1 MLNPTLSKKSENVL
15 AITEN
20 AKKLFQV
27 VFSENNKKDE
37 ETEEPKIKV
46 SSLISKMAFYYE
58 KIRNSVDYKDEH
70 LLRKNAILRILKR
83 QIVIEG
89 VVQDAIS
96 EAVSKHL
103 LTELIRGGY
112 LHNNT
117 VPESKIREI
126 AEVIEK
132 YLKLKRYGLEKFQSD
147 NFEDRSGLVNWILA
161 MAACDIEER
170 LGRDKITQVTINE
183 IYEILLAKIKLP
195 EHSPYADDKDI
206 QIYIGI
212 YRNLLKFDR
221 DMISFILFKYY
232 NAGWND
238 PVEDRIREVGHNINK
253 LKAAIDRQ
261 IDHPLESQLN
271 KVVRQYTVYF
281 STLTDV
287 VRENPV
293 TVYNNFKDD
302 PKAFPRDIKKTCN
315 KRYQDARSKL
325 WRAALRSVV
334 YIFLTKSVLAVA
346 IEVPAIKLFGEEVN
360 FFALAVNISFPA
372 VLLFLIALFT
382 KLPSEKNT
390 EKIIAG
396 INKIV
401 FRDKRD
407 QEEFIVL
414 REPAPRNVVLNF
426 IFGLLYTATFFVS
439 IGFIVWVLDRIGFN
453 FVSIT
458 IFLFFLAFVS
468 FFAIRIRKNAHEL
481 MIIENRE
488 SIFSFLV
495 DFFYV
500 PIVAVGKW
508 LTEKFS
514 RINLFVFVLDF
525 IIETPF
531 KIFVEIAEEW
541 TKYVKERRDK
551 IM

>member
-1 MLNPTLSKKSENVL
+1 MLNPTLNKRNESVL
-15 AITEN
+15 AVSEN

-27 VFSENNKKDE
+27 VYSENNKKSE
-37 ETEEPKIKV
+37 ETDEPKIRV
-46 SSLISKMAFYYE
+46 SSLISKMSFYYE
-58 KIRNSVDYKDEH
+58 KIRNSVDYNDEH

-89 VVQDAIS
+89 VVQDATS

-103 LTELIRGGY
+103 LAELIRGGY
-112 LHNNT
+112 LHNNSI
-117 VPESKIREI
+117 PESKIQEI
-126 AEVIEK
+126 SDVIEK
-132 YLKLKRYGLEKFQSD
+132 YLKLKEYSLKKFQD
-147 NFEDRSGLVNWILA
+147 DIFEDKSELVNWILA

-170 LGRDKITQVTINE
+170 LGRDKVTQVVINE
-183 IYEILLAKIKLP
+183 IYEILTAKIKLP
-195 EHSPYADDKDI
+195 ESSPYKDDKDI
-206 QIYIGI
+206 QIFISI
-212 YRNLLKFDR
+212 YGNLLKFDR

-232 NAGWND
+232 NASWNN
-238 PVEDRIREVGHNINK
+238 PEEEKVQEIGININK
-253 LKAAIDRQ
+253 LKAAIDKQ
-261 IDHPLESQLN
+261 VNHPLEAQLN

-287 VRENPV
+287 IRDNPV
-293 TVYNNFKDD
+293 SVYNSFKDD
-302 PKAFPRDIKKTCN
+302 PKAFPRDIKKACS
-315 KRYQDARSKL
+315 KRYQAARSKL

-334 YIFLTKSVLAVA
+334 YIFLTKSVLAVV
-346 IEVPAIKLFGEEVN
+346 IEVPAIKLFGEQMN
-360 FFALAVNISFPA
+360 LLALAINISFPA
-372 VLLFLIALFT
+372 ALLFLIALFT

-426 IFGLLYTATFFVS
+426 IFGLLYTVTFFVS
-439 IGFIVWVLDRIGFN
+439 ISSIIWALSRINFN

-488 SIFSFLV
+488 SIGGFLV

-500 PIVAVGKW
+500 PIVAVGSW
-508 LTEKFS
+508 FTEKFS
-514 RINLFVFVLDF
+514 RINVFVFVLDF

-531 KIFVEIAEEW
+531 KIFIEIAEEW